1 MLCQFE
7 RVIFPRDAAA
17 STSGFMIAVYKPC
30 GTLRDAA
37 GQILDRFKA
46 VGYCLP
52 TSNKVKYRMEGHWS
66 KTQKHGIQFEVERYE
81 EVITPTK
88 DGIIAYLAS
97 GQIRGIGKKT
107 AEKIYETFGQETLQ
121 ILDQEPR
128 KLLTVKGI
136 SEKKL
141 RKIIDSYLANRGARD
156 VIAFLAPHGVTPN
169 RAVKLYREYGE
180 ETMDIVRNH
189 PYRLCELAGIAFKTA
204 DKLAM
209 SMGIDPL
216 SPERVDEALLYT
228 LTDAEGKGHLCLEK
242 HDFLKAC
249 LKLLDTVGMTEDMA
263 AARAVRLIQDGK
275 LVSYGDSVFKSKT
288 ARTEE
293 SLAYEIVRKMHGSVA
308 EYPHLDYAIDQEE
321 RKLGFRLA
329 PEQREAVKMGLTQK
343 LCVITGGPGTGK
355 TSVQKAL
362 LDLYKERYP
371 AAKIA
376 CCAPTGKAARRM
388 EQATGVRASTVHRA
402 LGLMANED
410 GQYGDPEML
419 EADLVL
425 VDEVSMLDVYLA
437 EKLFRSVADKS
448 RLILVGDSDQLP
460 SVGPGAVLKEIIASG
475 LVPVVRLDQ
484 VFRQKNGSRIAAN
497 AKLIR
502 HGNLSLEYGSDF
514 EFYDS
519 TDLSVSAEIIESL
532 YLQETAKY
540 GIDNVVLLSP
550 YRQKTETGANA
561 LNQRLQGKINPPMDG
576 KSDAV
581 HGQRRFRTGDK
592 VMQIKNCED
601 INNGD
606 IGYIKSITGTQSD
619 SVVRIDFG
627 DGRIVDYE
635 NSDLDMLDLGYA
647 CTVHKSQGSEYK
659 SVIINLQ
666 CAHSVMLVRPLIYT
680 AITRAKEKVLIVG
693 ERRALCTSI
702 RRIDTE
708 RVIRNASV
716 DAFRASRRKQKTEM
730 DIDDPMVAY
739 IHSIQT
745 HDTYTLY
752 SRTFYVKNQ
761 PITVRE
767 KYLGEALQ
775 YIIPQKRAV
784 ILLSY
789 FEGYNDTEV
798 ANILGVSQTSIARR
812 KKSALMRLRELMEVR
827 SNDE

>member
-1 MLCQFE
+1 MLCTFE

-17 STSGFMIAVYKPC
+17 STTGFMIAIYRPC
-30 GTLRDAA
+30 GVLKDAA
-37 GQILDRFKA
+37 GNILDRFKA

-52 TSNKVKYRMEGHWS
+52 TSDKVRYNMTGKWS
-66 KTQKHGIQFEVERYE
+66 KSQKHGIQFEVERYE
-81 EVITPTK
+81 EVITPTRE
-88 DGIIAYLAS
+88 GIIAYLAS

-107 AEKIYETFGQETLQ
+107 AERIYDTFGQETLQ
-121 ILDQEPR
+121 VLDQEPK
-128 KLLTVKGI
+128 KLLTVRGI

-141 RKIIDSYLANRGARD
+141 RKIVDSYLANRGARD
-156 VIAFLAPHGVTPN
+156 VIAFLAPHGVSPS
-169 RAVKLYREYGE
+169 RAVRLYREYGE

-189 PYRLCELAGIAFKTA
+189 PYRLCELAGIAFRTA

-216 SPERVDEALLYT
+216 SPERIDQALLYT
-228 LTDAEGKGHLCLEK
+228 LTDAETKGHLCLEK
-242 HDFLKAC
+242 HAFLKEC
-249 LKLLDTVGMTEDMA
+249 LKLLDTAGMTQDMA
-263 AARAVRLIQDGK
+263 ASRAVRLIQEDR
-275 LVSYGDSVFKSKT
+275 LVTYGDSVFKAKT
-288 ARTEE
+288 AGIEE
-293 SLAYEIVRKMHGSVA
+293 SLAYEIVRKMRGSVE
-308 EYPHLDYAIDQEE
+308 EYPDLDDSISGEE
-321 RKLGFRLA
+321 RVLRFRLA
-329 PEQREAVKMGLTQK
+329 PEQREAVKMGLTSK

-355 TSVQKAL
+355 TSVQRAL
-362 LDLYKERYP
+362 LDLYKKRFP
-371 AAKIA
+371 AARIV

-388 EQATGVRASTVHRA
+388 EQSTGVPSATVHRV
-402 LGLMANED
+402 LGLIANED
-410 GQYGDPEML
+410 GQYGDPETL
-419 EADLVL
+419 DADLVL

-437 EKLFRSVADKS
+437 EKLFRSIPATA

-475 LVPVVRLDQ
+475 RVPVVRLDQ

-502 HGNLSLEYGSDF
+502 HGNLSLEYGPDF

-519 TDLSVSAEIIESL
+519 TDMSVSAEIIESL
-532 YLQETAKY
+532 YLQETARC

-561 LNQRLQGKINPPMDG
+561 LNQRLQGKVNPPADG
-576 KSDAV
+576 KMDAV

-606 IGYIKSITGTQSD
+606 VGYITSITGTQTE

-635 NSDLDMLDLGYA
+635 NADLDMLDLGYA

-693 ERRALCTSI
+693 ERRALCTAI

-708 RVIRNASV
+708 QRGTKLAQRIREFS
-716 DAFRASRRKQKTEM
+716 K
-730 DIDDPMVAY
+730 
-739 IHSIQT
+739 
-745 HDTYTLY
+745 
-752 SRTFYVKNQ
+752 
-761 PITVRE
+761 
-767 KYLGEALQ
+767 
-775 YIIPQKRAV
+775 
-784 ILLSY
+784 
-789 FEGYNDTEV
+789 
-798 ANILGVSQTSIARR
+798 
-812 KKSALMRLRELMEVR
+812 
-827 SNDE
+827 

>member
-1 MLCQFE
+1 
-7 RVIFPRDAAA
+7 
-17 STSGFMIAVYKPC
+17 
-30 GTLRDAA
+30 
-37 GQILDRFKA
+37 
-46 VGYCLP
+46 
-52 TSNKVKYRMEGHWS
+52 
-66 KTQKHGIQFEVERYE
+66 
-81 EVITPTK
+81 
-88 DGIIAYLAS
+88 
-97 GQIRGIGKKT
+97 
-107 AEKIYETFGQETLQ
+107 
-121 ILDQEPR
+121 
-128 KLLTVKGI
+128 
-136 SEKKL
+136 
-141 RKIIDSYLANRGARD
+141 
-156 VIAFLAPHGVTPN
+156 
-169 RAVKLYREYGE
+169 
-180 ETMDIVRNH
+180 
-189 PYRLCELAGIAFKTA
+189 
-204 DKLAM
+204 
-209 SMGIDPL
+209 
-216 SPERVDEALLYT
+216 
-228 LTDAEGKGHLCLEK
+228 
-242 HDFLKAC
+242 
-249 LKLLDTVGMTEDMA
+249 MTEDMA

-275 LVSYGDSVFKSKT
+275 LVSYGDSVFKAKT
-288 ARTEE
+288 FRIEE
-293 SLAYEIVRKMHGSVA
+293 SLAYEIVRKTHGSVA
-308 EYPHLDYAIDQEE
+308 EYPNLDQAIDHEE

-329 PEQREAVKMGLTQK
+329 PEQREAVKMGLTSK

-388 EQATGVRASTVHRA
+388 EQATGVHASTVHRA

-460 SVGPGAVLKEIIASG
+460 SVGPGAVLKEIIASN

-502 HGNLSLEYGSDF
+502 HGNLSLEYGPDF

-606 IGYIKSITGTQSD
+606 VGYIQSITGTQTD

-627 DGRIVDYE
+627 DGRVVDYE
-635 NSDLDMLDLGYA
+635 NGDLDMLDLGYA

-693 ERRALCTSI
+693 ERRALCTAI

-708 RVIRNASV
+708 QRGTKLAQR
-716 DAFRASRRKQKTEM
+716 
-730 DIDDPMVAY
+730 
-739 IHSIQT
+739 IHDFS
-745 HDTYTLY
+745 
-752 SRTFYVKNQ
+752 S
-761 PITVRE
+761 
-767 KYLGEALQ
+767 
-775 YIIPQKRAV
+775 
-784 ILLSY
+784 
-789 FEGYNDTEV
+789 
-798 ANILGVSQTSIARR
+798 
-812 KKSALMRLRELMEVR
+812 
-827 SNDE
+827 

>member
-1 MLCQFE
+1 MLCTFE

-17 STSGFMIAVYKPC
+17 STTGFMIAIYRPC
-30 GTLRDAA
+30 GVLKDAA
-37 GQILDRFKA
+37 GNILDQFKA

-52 TSNKVKYRMEGHWS
+52 TSDKVRYNMTGKWS
-66 KTQKHGIQFEVERYE
+66 KSQKHGIQFEVERYE
-81 EVITPTK
+81 EVITPTRE
-88 DGIIAYLAS
+88 GIIAYLAS

-107 AEKIYETFGQETLQ
+107 AERIYDTFGQETLQ
-121 ILDQEPR
+121 VLDQEPK
-128 KLLTVKGI
+128 KLLTVRGI

-141 RKIIDSYLANRGARD
+141 RKIVDSYLANRGARD
-156 VIAFLAPHGVTPN
+156 VIAFLAPHGVSPS
-169 RAVKLYREYGE
+169 RAVRLYREYGE

-189 PYRLCELAGIAFKTA
+189 PYRLCELAGIAFRTA

-216 SPERVDEALLYT
+216 SPERIDQALLYT
-228 LTDAEGKGHLCLEK
+228 LTDAETKGHLCLEK
-242 HDFLKAC
+242 HAFLKEC
-249 LKLLDTVGMTEDMA
+249 LKLLDTAGMTQDMA
-263 AARAVRLIQDGK
+263 ASRAVRLIQEDR
-275 LVSYGDSVFKSKT
+275 LVTYGDSVFKAKT
-288 ARTEE
+288 ADIEE
-293 SLAYEIVRKMHGSVA
+293 SLAYEIVRKMRGSVE
-308 EYPHLDYAIDQEE
+308 EYPDLDDSISGEE
-321 RKLGFRLA
+321 RVLRFRLA
-329 PEQREAVKMGLTQK
+329 PEQREAVKMGLTSK

-355 TSVQKAL
+355 TSVQRAL
-362 LDLYKERYP
+362 LDLYKKRFP
-371 AAKIA
+371 AARIV

-388 EQATGVRASTVHRA
+388 EQSTGVPSATVHRV
-402 LGLMANED
+402 LGLIANED
-410 GQYGDPEML
+410 GQYGDPETL
-419 EADLVL
+419 DADLVL

-437 EKLFRSVADKS
+437 EKLFRSIPATA

-475 LVPVVRLDQ
+475 RGPVVRLDQ

-502 HGNLSLEYGSDF
+502 HGNLSLEYGPDF

-519 TDLSVSAEIIESL
+519 TDMSVSAEIIESL
-532 YLQETAKY
+532 YLQETARC

-561 LNQRLQGKINPPMDG
+561 LNQRLQGKVNPPSDG
-576 KSDAV
+576 KMDAV

-606 IGYIKSITGTQSD
+606 VGYITSITGTQTE

-635 NSDLDMLDLGYA
+635 NADLDMLDLGYA

-693 ERRALCTSI
+693 ERRALCTAI

-708 RVIRNASV
+708 QRGTKLAQRIREFS
-716 DAFRASRRKQKTEM
+716 K
-730 DIDDPMVAY
+730 
-739 IHSIQT
+739 
-745 HDTYTLY
+745 
-752 SRTFYVKNQ
+752 
-761 PITVRE
+761 
-767 KYLGEALQ
+767 
-775 YIIPQKRAV
+775 
-784 ILLSY
+784 
-789 FEGYNDTEV
+789 
-798 ANILGVSQTSIARR
+798 
-812 KKSALMRLRELMEVR
+812 
-827 SNDE
+827 

>member
-1 MLCQFE
+1 MLCKFE
-7 RVIFPRDAAA
+7 RVIFPRDATA
-17 STSGFMIAVYKPC
+17 STSGFMIAIYKPC
-30 GTLRDAA
+30 GMLRDAA

-52 TSNKVKYRMEGHWS
+52 TSDKVKYNLEGKWS

-88 DGIIAYLAS
+88 EGIIAYLAS

-107 AEKIYETFGQETLQ
+107 AERIYDTFGQETLQ
-121 ILDQEPR
+121 VLDQEPK

-141 RKIIDSYLANRGARD
+141 RKIIDSYLANRSARD
-156 VIAFLAPHGVTPN
+156 VIAFLAPHGVSPN

-216 SPERVDEALLYT
+216 SPERVDQALLYT
-228 LTDAEGKGHLCLEK
+228 LTDAETKGHLCLEK
-242 HDFLKAC
+242 HEFLKEC
-249 LKLLDTVGMTEDMA
+249 LKLLDTVGMTQDMA
-263 AARAVRLIQDGK
+263 AARAVRLIQEDK
-275 LVSYGDSVFKSKT
+275 LITYGDNIFRSKT
-288 ARTEE
+288 ARIEE
-293 SLAYEIVRKMHGSVA
+293 SLAYEIVKKMHGSV
-308 EYPHLDYAIDQEE
+308 EDYPDLDNCISEEE
-321 RKLGFRLA
+321 RVLRFRLA
-329 PEQREAVKMGLTQK
+329 PEQREAVKMGLTSK

-355 TSVQKAL
+355 TSVQRAL
-362 LDLYKERYP
+362 LDLYKKRYP

-388 EQATGVRASTVHRA
+388 EQSTGVPSSTVHRA
-402 LGLMANED
+402 LGLIANED
-410 GQYGDPEML
+410 GMYGDPETL
-419 EADLVL
+419 DADLVL

-437 EKLFRSVADKS
+437 EKLFRSVPATA

-460 SVGPGAVLKEIIASG
+460 SVGPGAVLKEIIASDM
-475 LVPVVRLDQ
+475 VPVVRLDQ

-502 HGNLSLEYGSDF
+502 HGNLSLEYGPDF

-519 TDLSVSAEIIESL
+519 TDLSVSADIIESL

-561 LNQRLQGKINPPMDG
+561 LNQRLQGKVNPPADG
-576 KSDAV
+576 KQDAV

-606 IGYIKSITGTQSD
+606 VGYITSISGTQSE

-627 DGRIVDYE
+627 DGRVVDYE
-635 NSDLDMLDLGYA
+635 NGDLDMLDLGYM
-647 CTVHKSQGSEYK
+647 Y
-659 SVIINLQ
+659 
-666 CAHSVMLVRPLIYT
+666 RPH
-680 AITRAKEKVLIVG
+680 ITRVRVQ
-693 ERRALCTSI
+693 ERNHQPSVCAFCHAGK
-702 RRIDTE
+702 
-708 RVIRNASV
+708 AS
-716 DAFRASRRKQKTEM
+716 D
-730 DIDDPMVAY
+730 
-739 IHSIQT
+739 
-745 HDTYTLY
+745 LY
-752 SRTFYVKNQ
+752 SDY
-761 PITVRE
+761 PC
-767 KYLGEALQ
+767 
-775 YIIPQKRAV
+775 
-784 ILLSY
+784 
-789 FEGYNDTEV
+789 
-798 ANILGVSQTSIARR
+798 
-812 KKSALMRLRELMEVR
+812 
-827 SNDE
+827 